1 MRSAI
6 LLTAALAAGA
16 CATELDKRVYVTDWT
31 TVIVTKTVTEA
42 LAPAQTVA
50 PVQADQESTL
60 TKKTTAVP
68 EVSTDTP
75 KVHNAQVDSGS
86 GGLLGALLGGG
97 SGSDND
103 SGATANTNPDIT
115 KDEKPAHHA
124 HHHKHKPAPAPTTTE
139 EAPAPEPTTITE
151 TASAP
156 TTMSTTTTTTADTPA
171 PTTNSYQA
179 DVLYN
184 HNIHRSNHSAPSVSW
199 DDKLEQ
205 TAHTLAARC
214 VYEHDTSIGGFAYG
228 QNIGY
233 GVKADQVGQM
243 ITNLMYNDEM
253 EYFSDLYGEAS
264 PSMSNFDSW
273 GHFSQIVWKD
283 TKKVG
288 CSTVMCNSLG
298 NVDSSDPLPFT
309 VCNYSPPGNYAGE
322 YNKNVLRPVG
332 DKIFVAQ

>member
-31 TVIVTKTVTEA
+31 TVVITKTVTEA
-42 LAPAQTVA
+42 LAPAPTEA

-60 TKKTTAVP
+60 TKKTTVVP
-68 EVSTDTP
+68 DVTTDTP
-75 KVHNAQVDSGS
+75 KANNAQAGSGS
-86 GGLLGALLGGG
+86 GGLLGALFGGG
-97 SGSDND
+97 NSGKN
-103 SGATANTNPDIT
+103 SGANPDIT

-139 EAPAPEPTTITE
+139 VAPAPEPTTITE
-151 TASAP
+151 TAAAP
-156 TTMSTTTTTTADTPA
+156 TTMSTTTTTADTPA
-171 PTTNSYQA
+171 PTTNSYQS

-199 DDKLEQ
+199 DNELEQ

-214 VYEHDTSIGGFAYG
+214 VYQHDTSIGGFAYG

-233 GVKADQVGQM
+233 GVTADQVGQM

-253 EYFSDLYGEAS
+253 EYFAELYGEAN
-264 PSMSNFDSW
+264 PSMANFDSW

-283 TKKVG
+283 TTKVG
-288 CSTVMCNSLG
+288 CSTVMCKSLG
-298 NVDSSDPLPFT
+298 NVDSSDALPFT
-309 VCNYSPPGNYAGE
+309 VCNYSPPGNYAGQ

-332 DKIFVAQ
+332 NRMFVAE